1 MIKRTISFVLVFGMF
16 LLITGCKLSEQKN
29 IKDKAEQMQIC
40 KQSDEKQ
47 MIETEIGQEQNKE
60 IEKPQLSVTKEIKT
74 MKIKVKSKAYEIVY
88 ELNESKA
95 AMQLYAQL
103 PLTLEVKD
111 FSTNEKTFYPPKTL
125 DIKDAPLANAEK
137 GTLAYYAP
145 WADVV
150 MFYDF
155 YGKGSDLYALGKA
168 WNSCSASTGMSSMP
182 TPYSTQWVSASSP
195 CLWVPVL

>member
-1 MIKRTISFVLVFGMF
+1 
-16 LLITGCKLSEQKN
+16 
-29 IKDKAEQMQIC
+29 
-40 KQSDEKQ
+40 
-47 MIETEIGQEQNKE
+47 
-60 IEKPQLSVTKEIKT
+60 
-74 MKIKVKSKAYEIVY
+74 MKIKVMSKAYEIVY

-155 YGKGSDLYALGKA
+155 YGKGSDLYALGKVVSGKSDIEKLKGTITIEVCQ
-168 WNSCSASTGMSSMP
+168 NS
-182 TPYSTQWVSASSP
+182 
-195 CLWVPVL
+195 

>member
-60 IEKPQLSVTKEIKT
+60 IEKLQLSVTKEIKT

-155 YGKGSDLYALGKA
+155 YGKGSDLYALGKVVSGKSDIEKLKGTITIEVCQ
-168 WNSCSASTGMSSMP
+168 NS
-182 TPYSTQWVSASSP
+182 
-195 CLWVPVL
+195 

>member
-111 FSTNEKTFYPPKTL
+111 FSTNEKT
-125 DIKDAPLANAEK
+125 
-137 GTLAYYAP
+137 
-145 WADVV
+145 
-150 MFYDF
+150 
-155 YGKGSDLYALGKA
+155 
-168 WNSCSASTGMSSMP
+168 
-182 TPYSTQWVSASSP
+182 
-195 CLWVPVL
+195 

>member
-16 LLITGCKLSEQKN
+16 LLITGCKLSEQSN

-47 MIETEIGQEQNKE
+47 MVE
-60 IEKPQLSVTKEIKT
+60 IEIRQNQIKEKEKSQSSVTKEVKT
-74 MKIKVKSKAYEIVY
+74 MKIKVMSKAYEIVY

-155 YGKGSDLYALGKA
+155 YGKGSDLYALGKVVSGKSDIEKLKGTITIEVCQ
-168 WNSCSASTGMSSMP
+168 NS
-182 TPYSTQWVSASSP
+182 
-195 CLWVPVL
+195 